1 MAGRKGQRSGGHN
14 KKTDAEKEKLGTLQA
29 CRSDA
34 AEPAPGSVVTS
45 LAGLGIDADDVAGRL
60 SSVCES
66 LLGAIER
73 EPTDKEARLSFTAY
87 WDRLYRLAA
96 DLAREVPKDE
106 AEQSKPSGDG
116 AASMADLFAT
126 RSDAKPE

>member
-14 KKTDAEKEKLGTLQA
+14 KKTDAEKEMLGTLQA

-34 AEPAPGSVVTS
+34 AEHATGSVVTS
-45 LAGLGIDADDVAGRL
+45 LADLGIDAGNVAGRL
-60 SSVCES
+60 SSVCET
-66 LLGAIER
+66 LLAAIEG

-96 DLAREVPKDE
+96 DLAREAPKDE
-106 AEQSKPSGDG
+106 SEQSKPSGDG
-116 AASMADLFAT
+116 APSMADLIAARDGST
-126 RSDAKPE
+126 